1 MALNEKF
8 SEALAVVADTS
19 SGPLLLP
26 WPIPGNPGG
35 FISFANFAEW
45 QAFVLRLGL
54 PDDVPQALSR
64 KFERARQQYL
74 LAWFDRDFIKAGEL
88 AALIALE
95 YAVRDRYAHRI
106 KAMRTPKPQ
115 KKKIKLTSTIAFQAN
130 VINNLGLSNVTK
142 TCRSTFGRRSFETCS
157 SVC

>member
-19 SGPLLLP
+19 SGPLLVP
-26 WPIPGNPGG
+26 WPIPGNPDG

-64 KFERARQQYL
+64 KFECARQQYL

-95 YAVRDRYAHRI
+95 YAVRDRYAH
-106 KAMRTPKPQ
+106 K
-115 KKKIKLTSTIAFQAN
+115 
-130 VINNLGLSNVTK
+130 
-142 TCRSTFGRRSFETCS
+142 
-157 SVC
+157 

>member
-64 KFERARQQYL
+64 KFERAQQQYL

-88 AALIALE
+88 AALIAL
-95 YAVRDRYAHRI
+95 DN
-106 KAMRTPKPQ
+106 MP
-115 KKKIKLTSTIAFQAN
+115 
-130 VINNLGLSNVTK
+130 
-142 TCRSTFGRRSFETCS
+142 
-157 SVC
+157 